1 MKILVLLLLMLIL
14 VYYFFLYLR
23 YRKYT
28 RGDIHEVDTE
38 KVEVLGKS
46 KFNLEDFQNET
57 FLQSDGT
64 DASSMFEIVY
74 EEKEEIDNGIT
85 FEEMQMAVDVIQSE
99 KTDELQEIE
108 AGEVLAKLRGTEIM
122 LSLVEQ
128 MEDSKDRISR
138 LMDNYIGNKEDDENF

>member
-1 MKILVLLLLMLIL
+1 
-14 VYYFFLYLR
+14 
-23 YRKYT
+23 
-28 RGDIHEVDTE
+28 
-38 KVEVLGKS
+38 
-46 KFNLEDFQNET
+46 
-57 FLQSDGT
+57 
-64 DASSMFEIVY
+64 MFEIVY

>member
-1 MKILVLLLLMLIL
+1 MKMLVLLLLVSIF

-28 RGDIHEVDTE
+28 RGEVQEVETE
-38 KVEVLGKS
+38 KVEVIGKS
-46 KFNLEDFQNET
+46 KFNLEEFQNET
-57 FLQSDGT
+57 FQQSDGI

-85 FEEMQMAVDVIQSE
+85 FEDMQMAVDVIQSE
-99 KTDELQEIE
+99 KTSELQEIE
-108 AGEVLAKLRGTEIM
+108 AGEVLAKLRGTEII

-128 MEDSKDRISR
+128 MEDSKDRISK
-138 LMDNYIGNKEDDENF
+138 LMDNYITKEDDENL

>member
-28 RGDIHEVDTE
+28 RGDIHEVE

>member
-1 MKILVLLLLMLIL
+1 MKMLVLLLLVSIF

-28 RGDIHEVDTE
+28 RGEVETE
-38 KVEVLGKS
+38 KVEVIGKS
-46 KFNLEDFQNET
+46 KFNLEEFQNET
-57 FLQSDGT
+57 FQQSDGI

-85 FEEMQMAVDVIQSE
+85 FEDMQMAVDVIQSE
-99 KTDELQEIE
+99 KTSELQEIE
-108 AGEVLAKLRGTEIM
+108 AGEVLAKLRGTEII

-128 MEDSKDRISR
+128 MEDSKDRISK
-138 LMDNYIGNKEDDENF
+138 LMDNYITKEDDENL

>member
-1 MKILVLLLLMLIL
+1 MKILVLLLLMSIL
-14 VYYFFLYLR
+14 VYYFFLYLQ

-28 RGDIHEVDTE
+28 RGEVQEVETK

-46 KFNLEDFQNET
+46 KFNLEEFQ
-57 FLQSDGT
+57 QSDGT

-99 KTDELQEIE
+99 KTELQEIE